1 MGLFSLG
8 SECRGRGGGGCC
20 VVVMVA
26 EMRERI
32 EARLGISGG
41 GFRWQR

>member
-1 MGLFSLG
+1 MVVEVKFVGEMGLFSLG

-26 EMRERI
+26 EMRED
-32 EARLGISGG
+32 
-41 GFRWQR
+41 